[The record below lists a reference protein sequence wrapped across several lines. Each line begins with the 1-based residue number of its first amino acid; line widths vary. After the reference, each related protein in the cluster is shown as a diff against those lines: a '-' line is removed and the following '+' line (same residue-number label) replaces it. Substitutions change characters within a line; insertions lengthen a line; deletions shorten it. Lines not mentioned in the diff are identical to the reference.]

1 MEFLEKGLLGVVI
14 SYTLYKLLFP
24 YLLNINELVL
34 LDYESLPMMVFPYLF
49 LSSMHNSFRT
59 N

>member
-14 SYTLYKLLFP
+14 SDTLYKLLFP

-34 LDYESLPMMVFPYLF
+34 LDYEALPMVVFTYF
-49 LSSMHNSFRT
+49 VVTFFIIFYA
-59 N
+59 

>member
-34 LDYESLPMMVFPYLF
+34 LDYEALPMVVFTYF
-49 LSSMHNSFRT
+49 
-59 N
+59 

>member
-14 SYTLYKLLFP
+14 SDTLYKLLFP

-34 LDYESLPMMVFPYLF
+34 LYYEALLMVVFPYL
-49 LSSMHNSFRT
+49 
-59 N
+59 

>member
-14 SYTLYKLLFP
+14 SDTLYKLLFH

-34 LDYESLPMMVFPYLF
+34 LNYEALLMVVFPYF
-49 LSSMHNSFRT
+49 
-59 N
+59 

>member
-1 MEFLEKGLLGVVI
+1 MEFLEKRLLGVVI

-34 LDYESLPMMVFPYLF
+34 LDYEALPMVVFTYF
-49 LSSMHNSFRT
+49 VVTFFIIFYA
-59 N
+59 